1 MYPYQQALADDVK
14 REVLAELRRGS
25 ETNMPRGTGA
35 RYRPGSYPPPVTD
48 KAGQAIR
55 DSVKNEILA
64 EIQAQ
69 RADQMA
75 QAYGLG
81 NTLSDHRIQQAIDA
95 RYRTIDN
102 MKEDIKKELLAMQK
116 IETQRARDPH
126 ISQIAGTLAE
136 EARRQ
141 GIPLEQV
148 MQSLDQKTLKNPGM
162 MGKLTDMINTG
173 QRKGFLFGIGA
184 ACLIYLL
191 WPSAKNNL
199 RSVAVRS
206 VEEGMSMV
214 DRAKT
219 FVKGHPAQNIPG
231 GQDPPADFSNIAPV
245 PPPDINPP
253 PDAGP
258 PPDGDNTVQ

>member
-1 MYPYQQALADDVK
+1 MYSYQQALADDVK
-14 REVLAELRRGS
+14 REVLAELRQGGD
-25 ETNMPRGTGA
+25 TGMPLGTSA
-35 RYRPGSYPPPVTD
+35 RYRPGSNAPPVTD
-48 KAGQAIR
+48 RAGRAIK

-64 EIQAQ
+64 EIQTQ
-69 RADQMA
+69 QADQMA
-75 QAYGLG
+75 QAFGLG
-81 NTLSDHRIQQAIDA
+81 DTLSDQRIQQAVDA

-148 MQSLDQKTLKNPGM
+148 MQSLDKKTPKNPGM
-162 MGKLTDMINTG
+162 MGRLTDMINTG
-173 QRKGFLFGIGA
+173 QRKGFLFGMGA
-184 ACLIYLL
+184 ACLVYLL

-199 RSVAVRS
+199 RTVAVRS
-206 VEEGMSMV
+206 VEEGISMV

-253 PDAGP
+253 PDADP
-258 PPDGDNTVQ
+258 PPNGDNTM